1 MGLDVVEIV
10 LEIEEAFDIS
20 IPDEVAEKI
29 QTVGQLY
36 DYVVEQT
43 RGRPHRSADEA
54 PDRTDVCLTAATF
67 YLVRRELCA
76 KLGLDRRQVRPR
88 TPLEDL
94 FPQAARRR
102 DWAELEHKLNLKF
115 PALVRPRPLIFWA
128 IALCLAMAAIANSPR
143 RGHPKR

>member
-1 MGLDVVEIV
+1 MGMDAIEIV

-43 RGRPHRSADEA
+43 RGRPKGSADEA

-67 YLVRRELCA
+67 YLLRREPCA

-94 FPQAARRR
+94 LPQGARRH
-102 DWAELEHKLNLKF
+102 DWAELALKLNLK
-115 PALVRPRPLIFWA
+115 
-128 IALCLAMAAIANSPR
+128 
-143 RGHPKR
+143 